1 MDEDRFNIIY
11 PTHHSLRGAFRTSLP
26 GLSIRLDCGTEYA
39 VRDLSSGGI
48 GFVADPILSAEQGLT
63 LGTVQPLTLC
73 VGGKPYIAQLMGK
86 VVRVTADGIVAMA
99 FENLG
104 RAQEL
109 RLDKLVLEIQ
119 KRLIAKRKAEDA
131 ARMAQGTPAAGG
143 GTDPITI

>member
-26 GLSIRLDCGTEYA
+26 GLSILLYCGKEYA

-48 GFVADPILSAEQGLT
+48 GFVADPGVSAAEGLVP
-63 LGTVQPLTLC
+63 GSVQSLTLC
-73 VGGKPYIAQLMGK
+73 VGGKPYITQLMGK
-86 VVRVTADGIVAMA
+86 VVRVTLEGIVAMA
-99 FENLG
+99 FEGLD
-104 RAQEL
+104 RTKEL

-131 ARMAQGTPAAGG
+131 ARQAQGMPATSG